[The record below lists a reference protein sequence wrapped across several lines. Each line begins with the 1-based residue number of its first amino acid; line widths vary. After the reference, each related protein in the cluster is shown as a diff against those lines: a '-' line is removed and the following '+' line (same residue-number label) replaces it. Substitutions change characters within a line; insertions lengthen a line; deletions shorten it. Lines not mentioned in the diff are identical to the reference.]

1 LKAFSLH
8 FERVFA
14 DKSLLDQCD
23 IISDSSGVGTS
34 NSGGSGGGYD
44 TGAGLLLAGVTA
56 VCTENYSSNTP
67 GHLCLTQGDIVEG
80 DFFCYGLTPPALNY
94 LHILEY
100 GTQNIVK
107 VN

>member
-1 LKAFSLH
+1 VFFFVYIALGFSVVISIG
-8 FERVFA
+8 RVFNWSGVVCGIA

-44 TGAGLLLAGVTA
+44 TGACLLLAGVTA
-56 VCTENYSSNTP
+56 VCVENYSSNLP

-80 DFFCYGLTPPALNY
+80 
-94 LHILEY
+94 
-100 GTQNIVK
+100 V
-107 VN
+107 

>member
-1 LKAFSLH
+1 MYFNLLGWCGI
-8 FERVFA
+8 A

-44 TGAGLLLAGVTA
+44 TGACLLLAGVTA
-56 VCTENYSSNTP
+56 VCVENYSSNVP

-80 DFFCYGLTPPALNY
+80 LCISLIFCAVIKT
-94 LHILEY
+94 
-100 GTQNIVK
+100 VK
-107 VN
+107 RGFQLIFLLK